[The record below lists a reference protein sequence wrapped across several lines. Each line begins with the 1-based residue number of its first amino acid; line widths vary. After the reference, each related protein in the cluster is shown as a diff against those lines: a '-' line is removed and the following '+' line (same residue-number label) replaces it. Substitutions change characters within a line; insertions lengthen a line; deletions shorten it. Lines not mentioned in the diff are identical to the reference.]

1 VILAEDREKSTP
13 VICANEDFFPHVR
26 ELENADKTLSRAA
39 DFGRVRDFHSGFH
52 RIVLTKVLA
61 QMRA

>member
-1 VILAEDREKSTP
+1 

-39 DFGRVRDFHSGFH
+39 GFGRVRDFHNGFH